1 MILTA
6 TRHKLNELK
15 LVSLTFEIQLQLPR
29 KTMLILALQLKQIN
43 GPIQTVLITMTK
55 SPGCSTL
62 ENPNIL
68 VLLKLDKDSAELK
81 GMELNGLASLCTMA
95 RMSGDS
101 G

>member
-1 MILTA
+1 
-6 TRHKLNELK
+6 
-15 LVSLTFEIQLQLPR
+15 
-29 KTMLILALQLKQIN
+29 MLILALQLKQIN

-95 RMSGDS
+95 RMSGDP